1 MAVKLDLKGKPCPT
15 PVVETKKALDA
26 IDEGIVIVEVDSE
39 VSKNNVERF
48 AKKNGYF
55 VEVEDKDGIFI
66 LTITKGFSC
75 EIPKNNIE
83 KKVSSYVLYINKD
96 TMGIG
101 DNELGRILIKTF
113 FKTLIDNENKPRTI
127 IFVNSG
133 VKLVVEGSEIL
144 NELDKLNKDFNIEIL
159 VCGTCLD
166 YFNLKDKVKIGSISN
181 MFDIQNTLI
190 DAVKI
195 VTP

>member
-1 MAVKLDLKGKPCPT
+1 MTKKLDLKGKPCPT
-15 PVVETKKALDA
+15 PVVETKKALDS
-26 IDEGIVIVEVDSE
+26 IDEGIIVVEVDNL

-48 AKKNGYF
+48 AKKAGCS
-55 VEVEDKDGIFI
+55 VEVEEKEGTYI
-66 LTITKGFSC
+66 LTITKGFTC
-75 EIPKNNIE
+75 NIQLE
-83 KKVSSYVLYINKD
+83 KTGESSGDYLLYINKD
-96 TMGIG
+96 VMGMG
-101 DNELGRILIKTF
+101 NNELGKILIKAF
-113 FKTLIDNENKPRTI
+113 FKTLIDNENKPKTI

-133 VKLVVEGSEIL
+133 VKLVVECSEIL

-159 VCGTCLD
+159 ACGTCLD

-181 MFDIQNTLI
+181 MFDIQNALI